1 MTLTQPEATTSV
13 PYTSTATTERTV
25 SIIGTAETP
34 APGLISDKK
43 RNSAKISEKL
53 KISCSKS
60 SIYLLHAN
68 AYMYSQACLC
78 HIWSLEVTLGH
89 LLSVFKGHVRP
100 FFLLVMRF
108 LWNMLDVLRLESFGV
123 YQVIWA
129 KPILGFITKSV
140 KVRVEKLW
148 RDRCWWRRNGCWRC
162 HQHIWSQ
169 NDFFIRISLLN
180 ILK

>member
-1 MTLTQPEATTSV
+1 
-13 PYTSTATTERTV
+13 
-25 SIIGTAETP
+25 
-34 APGLISDKK
+34 
-43 RNSAKISEKL
+43 
-53 KISCSKS
+53 
-60 SIYLLHAN
+60 
-68 AYMYSQACLC
+68 MYSLFHACLC
-78 HIWSLEVTLGH
+78 HIWSIKVTLGH

-100 FFLLVMRF
+100 FFLLVMKF

-169 NDFFIRISLLN
+169 NDFVFRTHLISSNKGECSTGQSCGLYTN
-180 ILK
+180 IFTGNPIHSCTNCIPSGLQERKMILTCPPGNNL